1 MLIEPIKPMLASPPK
16 AERVEQLA
24 GTYWFDLKLDG
35 LRAVAYWDGQ
45 TLTLLNRSM
54 RDITSSFPD
63 LEASFPDL
71 LPCIL
76 DGEIVAQ
83 SGSFQ
88 DVARRGK
95 QTKPA
100 DVARHVVTHPVTF
113 VAFDVLNI
121 DGADLRNHPYFDR
134 RMMLDGIA
142 VLFPDNP
149 YWTTSVVSPDPG
161 YFDIVKA
168 AGMEGVI
175 AKRLRSTY
183 KSGRFSDWIKF
194 KTVRSITC
202 IGVGYEPGE
211 GARAHFGAMFL
222 ALLNDA
228 GEPVNVG
235 RVGTGFTASEITMLK
250 ETMDAGVPVLVE
262 IECLNVTKDGSLRF
276 PVYKGMRGSEL
287 SLADARLSQLDEI
300 PRC

>member
-1 MLIEPIKPMLASPPK
+1 MIDPIKPMLASPPK
-16 AERVEQLA
+16 AERVERLS
-24 GTYWFDLKLDG
+24 GTHWFDLKLDG
-35 LRAVAYWDGQ
+35 LRAVAYWDGS
-45 TLTLLNRSM
+45 TLKLLNRSM
-54 RDITSSFPD
+54 RDITASFPD
-63 LEASFPDL
+63 LEATFPDIP
-71 LPCIL
+71 PCVL

-100 DVARHVVTHPVTF
+100 DVARHVQSHPVTF
-113 VAFDVLNI
+113 VAFDVLNV
-121 DGADLRNHPYFDR
+121 DGSDTRPLPYFDR
-134 RMMLDGIA
+134 RMMLDGLA
-142 VLFPDNP
+142 VLFTGN
-149 YWTTSVVSPDPG
+149 WTTSVVSQDPG
-161 YFDIVKA
+161 YFEQVKA
-168 AGMEGVI
+168 MGLEGVI
-175 AKRLRSTY
+175 AKRIRSPY
-183 KSGRFSDWIKF
+183 RSGRFSDWIKF

-222 ALLNDA
+222 AMLDA
-228 GEPVNVG
+228 NGQPVNVG
-235 RVGTGFTASEITMLK
+235 RVGTGFTAQEITMLK

-287 SLADARLSQLDEI
+287 SLADATLDQLNDI
-300 PRC
+300 PRS